1 MNILFKREIKANFKA
16 FLIWTISTVLVTYL
30 SFWEYATIGEST
42 DYDAM
47 FSTIPEVA
55 QLMFGL
61 TDLGMN
67 DIIGYYGLI
76 FYYIVF
82 IGVAYAFILGNN
94 IMQKELDDK
103 TSEFLFTKPIT
114 RRDILVG
121 KMLSSAVI
129 IAVYCLINAVVSIV
143 VMTNI
148 GDDIYSNND
157 ITLIVALSYIGLCI
171 LMLMIYQ
178 ITLSISIA
186 TNKKVATAV
195 AGLIIAYMYAMS
207 VAVQIFEPIM
217 DMNILTPWRYFAI
230 DVIVHNDNSF
240 NVLYIIM
247 SILIIGVFKL
257 LAFKKIE
264 DKTF

>member
-1 MNILFKREIKANFKA
+1 MDKLFKREIKSSYKS
-16 FLIWTISTVLVTYL
+16 FLIWTISTFLVTYM
-30 SFWEYATIGEST
+30 SFWEYATIGNST

-47 FSTIPEVA
+47 FSTIPKTG

-61 TDLGMN
+61 TDLGMG

-114 RRDILVG
+114 RRNILIG
-121 KMLSSAVI
+121 KMLSSWVI
-129 IAVYCLINAVVSIV
+129 IVLYCLINAIGTV
-143 VMTNI
+143 VMMTNL
-148 GDDIYSNND
+148 GDDVYTNSE
-157 ITLIVALSYIGLCI
+157 ITMIVSLTYIGLCI
-171 LMLMIYQ
+171 LMFMIYQ
-178 ITLSISIA
+178 ITLALNI
-186 TNKKVATAV
+186 TFNKKIASA
-195 AGLIIAYMYAMS
+195 ASGLIIMYMYAMS
-207 VAVQIFEPIM
+207 LAVQVFEPIK

-230 DVIVHNDNSF
+230 DVIVHNDNMIKIS
-240 NVLYIIM
+240 YIIV

-257 LAFKKIE
+257 LAFRKIE
-264 DKTF
+264 DKSF